1 MEGKVEKMLKG
12 MKKVRIVLAVLLC
25 LSVSGCSNGFA
36 KAEYESAEKIAKA
49 EDHYAKERSVA
60 NTTDTGCSITVSKF
74 DGRETIWS
82 DMTDEAQDM
91 EMDFSFSLSKGKAK
105 VVHIDDEGSVETVIE
120 CLPETSTDGFVTKT
134 VSLTPGQNRLKLVGY
149 DCEDIGLQI
158 LFTE

>member
-1 MEGKVEKMLKG
+1 MLIMVFVVNSLYFKKG
-12 MKKVRIVLAVLLC
+12 
-25 LSVSGCSNGFA
+25 GQCSFYCRFPIKSRFIFNLDTKNRVVF
-36 KAEYESAEKIAKA
+36 
-49 EDHYAKERSVA
+49 D
-60 NTTDTGCSITVSKF
+60 TT
-74 DGRETIWS
+74 

-149 DCEDIGLQI
+149 DCEDIDLQI

>member
-25 LSVSGCSNGFA
+25 LSVSGCGNGFA

-82 DMTDEAQDM
+82 DMT
-91 EMDFSFSLSKGKAK
+91 
-105 VVHIDDEGSVETVIE
+105 VVSSN
-120 CLPETSTDGFVTKT
+120 L
-134 VSLTPGQNRLKLVGY
+134 
-149 DCEDIGLQI
+149 
-158 LFTE
+158 

>member
-1 MEGKVEKMLKG
+1 MSIVSMLIMVFVVNSLYFKKG
-12 MKKVRIVLAVLLC
+12 
-25 LSVSGCSNGFA
+25 GQCSFYCRFPIKSRFIFNLDTKNRVVF
-36 KAEYESAEKIAKA
+36 
-49 EDHYAKERSVA
+49 D
-60 NTTDTGCSITVSKF
+60 TT
-74 DGRETIWS
+74 

-149 DCEDIGLQI
+149 DCEDIDLQI